1 MKAVMA
7 FVCSLVLLV
16 APMLSARPLAPC
28 GASPAPACQR
38 ACCQGGHPMSCCAAA
53 PVTASRPVS
62 IPVRSVSQN
71 DFSLLALALLTTSA
85 PVAEVRPVFL
95 PVLPP
100 VTLAG
105 TLLHERLCV
114 RLI

>member
-16 APMLSARPLAPC
+16 APMLSARPLAQC
-28 GASPAPACQR
+28 GACQR
-38 ACCQGGHPMSCCAAA
+38 ACCQAGHPMSCCAAA